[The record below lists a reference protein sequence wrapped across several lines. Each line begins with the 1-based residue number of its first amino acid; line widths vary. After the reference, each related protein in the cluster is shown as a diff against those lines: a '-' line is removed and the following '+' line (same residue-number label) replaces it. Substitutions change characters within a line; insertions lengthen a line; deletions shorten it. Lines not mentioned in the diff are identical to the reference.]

1 MSFEIV
7 IEQGPGSTVNMMFCN
22 SSAFFNAVP
31 TRAPAETARAFPA
44 PAPQTVPVSAPAP
57 GAEAAT
63 TPEDVSAPATA
74 PDNAAAFVPMQTH
87 PSPALAA
94 ANDHLVGNL
103 RARRLAAGIRRVRDD
118 LRARLRRGA

>member
-22 SSAFFNAVP
+22 SSAFFNTVP
-31 TRAPAETARAFPA
+31 VRAPTDTAWAF

-63 TPEDVSAPATA
+63 TPENEPVLRTE
-74 PDNAAAFVPMQTH
+74 NALSKSDHKFSCSQSPVVP
-87 PSPALAA
+87 
-94 ANDHLVGNL
+94 LVVIEMVE
-103 RARRLAAGIRRVRDD
+103 R
-118 LRARLRRGA
+118 